1 MLNFAKKTLPQLPY
15 INIHKHGQ
23 NQSEDELAIRSI
35 FASDIHE
42 VVGKRKGSLSIGL
55 HPWHVDERNIDEQLA
70 LVEEA
75 SKHDSVIAIG
85 EIGLDRLASASME
98 LQTKVFTKQLEIATC
113 VQKPLI
119 IHCVKVHS
127 EIVSIINKAKF
138 SGKVIFHGFN
148 QNIQIA
154 EQLLKNGFYLSFG
167 QALLNGN
174 SNASKI
180 FQDIPEDQFFLETDE
195 SDIDIREIYKRAA
208 ELKNTGVKNIK
219 LIVSQSY
226 NRFLPPA

>member
-1 MLNFAKKTLPQLPY
+1 L
-15 INIHKHGQ
+15 
-23 NQSEDELAIRSI
+23 SEDELAIRNI

-42 VVGKRKGSLSIGL
+42 VVGKRIGSLSIGL

-70 LVEEA
+70 LVKEA

-85 EIGLDRLASASME
+85 EIGIDRITAAPFE
-98 LQTKVFTKQLEIATC
+98 LQKEAFANQLRIAAS
-113 VQKPLI
+113 VNKPVI
-119 IHCVKVHS
+119 VHCVKAHS
-127 EIVSIINKAKF
+127 DIISIIKREQFK
-138 SGKVIFHGFN
+138 GKVIFHGFN
-148 QNIQIA
+148 QNEQIA

-195 SDIDIREIYKRAA
+195 ADINIIKIYKRAA
-208 ELKNTGVKNIK
+208 ALKNTEVKNIK
-219 LIVSQSY
+219 LIVSQNY